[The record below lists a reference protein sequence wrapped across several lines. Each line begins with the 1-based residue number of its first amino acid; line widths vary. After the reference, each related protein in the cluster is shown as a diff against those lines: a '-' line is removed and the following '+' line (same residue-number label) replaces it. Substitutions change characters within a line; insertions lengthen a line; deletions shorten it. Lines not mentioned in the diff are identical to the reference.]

1 MPIALAAPI
10 ADDPL
15 PASAYFS
22 LNTLAPQDEWGL
34 TIRHPFLLASDIPAL
49 VQLWVR
55 IDLLDFIAFSFLS
68 CKGSESEGVYLVQS
82 GRESQWISCLTLPCS
97 IWEWRRKESIGFH
110 QVHELSLLL
119 IQPLDL
125 PCLWK
130 SEISR
135 LHPPD
140 LISFIYS
147 NTVKKGSIINLS
159 SSASYCSI

>member
-55 IDLLDFIAFSFLS
+55 IDLLDFIAFSLIY
-68 CKGSESEGVYLVQS
+68 CKGDESEGVYLVQS

-110 QVHELSLLL
+110 QVNELSLIL
-119 IQPLDL
+119 ILPASSFFFNSKMIFYSHLDKL
-125 PCLWK
+125 ELIEPAAV
-130 SEISR
+130 SEKALTTLYSR
-135 LHPPD
+135 L
-140 LISFIYS
+140 
-147 NTVKKGSIINLS
+147 
-159 SSASYCSI
+159 ASTK